1 MVVIIKDKW
10 CQMKCCK
17 SCKNEINKNEEYM
30 SVKYHGE
37 KRYILCLKCFNI
49 QNPQAAEVIELIES
63 VEMPTLEACE
73 TQHQYQQWFEGLG
86 EEQKSN
92 ITLIALL
99 WYYVISTDEK
109 NCKTCHSYPENC
121 LGVNIKKGDK
131 VIISGGCCKLWR
143 RKCQQEETQKVAQS
157 GTH

>member
-1 MVVIIKDKW
+1 
-10 CQMKCCK
+10 MKCCK

-92 ITLIALL
+92 ITLIA
-99 WYYVISTDEK
+99 
-109 NCKTCHSYPENC
+109 SYPENC